1 MCLLKV
7 MRQLRRRHRQLF
19 VAIIDLFT
27 QISCM
32 HVKIS
37 FVFITLTSKTH
48 TDNWMVAA
56 NEMPVPVYY
65 IQGRRRGECV
75 AMLDSAY
82 GFKTARKVSKMLWVV
97 HTYLFV
103 QMKIKMYRGQ

>member
-1 MCLLKV
+1 
-7 MRQLRRRHRQLF
+7 
-19 VAIIDLFT
+19 
-27 QISCM
+27 
-32 HVKIS
+32 
-37 FVFITLTSKTH
+37 
-48 TDNWMVAA
+48 MVAA